1 MSATTPGIFMRVPGL
16 ERRSS
21 YLQGKHFT
29 YWAIF
34 PLVLFHMPSCYLTG
48 RLSSSDC
55 WLSSHG
61 VEMSCSR
68 IPYEGLCKL
77 WGSEIC
83 WGRGRESKDW
93 NSPKQMFF
101 PRNYLMLCLWFVS
114 RETPIPRAW
123 LGSKAEHLACLSESQ
138 NPGEIPHN

>member
-1 MSATTPGIFMRVPGL
+1 MVADQSPLTIQRRAHPDSSSVCVYVCAFGGQKLTTEVVLQVMSISVFETGCQRSGSRCIWARLSEMSATTPGFFMRVPGL

-21 YLQGKHFT
+21 CLQGKHLT

-55 WLSSHG
+55 RLSSHG

-68 IPYEGLCKL
+68 IPYEGLCK
-77 WGSEIC
+77 
-83 WGRGRESKDW
+83 
-93 NSPKQMFF
+93 P
-101 PRNYLMLCLWFVS
+101 
-114 RETPIPRAW
+114 
-123 LGSKAEHLACLSESQ
+123 
-138 NPGEIPHN
+138 